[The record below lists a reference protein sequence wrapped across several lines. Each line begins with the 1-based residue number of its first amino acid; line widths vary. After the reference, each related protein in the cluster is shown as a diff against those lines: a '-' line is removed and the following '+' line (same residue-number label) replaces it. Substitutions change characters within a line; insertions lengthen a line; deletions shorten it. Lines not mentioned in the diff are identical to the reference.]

1 MTWRLTIAASSS
13 DAWRIRVPTAHAVLY
28 PYNLAPN
35 GNDCVAR
42 ESAKGLNEE
51 MKIVTALSPMLGAAR
66 AQMVATHVVFGVP
79 ELSKVQA
86 PGGSSQ
92 ASRAHD

>member
-13 DAWRIRVPTAHAVLY
+13 DAWRIRVPTAQPVLD
-28 PYNLAPN
+28 PYNLAAY
-35 GNDCVAR
+35 GNDCVDR

-51 MKIVTALSPMLGAAR
+51 IVTVLSPMLRAAR
-66 AQMVATHVVFGVP
+66 ARMVATHVLFGVP
-79 ELSKVQA
+79 ELSKLHE

-92 ASRAHD
+92 ASRARD